1 MKTTRKTV
9 DSSSQ
14 LTEEGHPH
22 HSHTHDQIRDHA
34 EHDHEGHDHDQQTGT
49 AECIR
54 LGLMGIIVV
63 ASLTGWW
70 RPFMDR
76 DWLAFAGTVI
86 GGFAISLGDLEN
98 QRKRSMTLKMSITSP
113 QI

>member
-1 MKTTRKTV
+1 MKTTSKTV

-22 HSHTHDQIRDHA
+22 HSHTHDQIHDHA

-54 LGLMGIIVV
+54 LDLMGIIVV

-76 DWLAFAGTVI
+76 DWLRFAGTVI
-86 GGFAISLGDLEN
+86 GGFTLYQEGWEKLGKRRRTMRLPIS
-98 QRKRSMTLKMSITSP
+98 I
-113 QI
+113 